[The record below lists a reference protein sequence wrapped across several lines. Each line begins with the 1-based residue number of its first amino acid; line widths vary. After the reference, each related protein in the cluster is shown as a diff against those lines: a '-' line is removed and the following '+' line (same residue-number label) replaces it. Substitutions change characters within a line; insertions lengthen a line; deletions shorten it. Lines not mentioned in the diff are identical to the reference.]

1 MGERSV
7 QEARGDFIAQAS
19 GGSTAIVN
27 VYQSTAA
34 APVDKETLAEA
45 DKRLAGLP
53 LDEVPAPSGVPA
65 GSRMPWRRNALFVG
79 READLKALASAL
91 RAGGTAAIGQS
102 TAVTGLGGIGKSQLA
117 SEFVYRYGRYF
128 SGGVFW
134 LSFDDPGSIPAEI
147 ADCGGPRAL
156 NLHPDFNN
164 LPLDGQVGL
173 VASAWHSAL
182 PRLLVFDNC
191 EDEALLEAWSPRA
204 GGCRVLVTSRRSGW
218 RAELGVSS
226 VPLGVLHR
234 EESVA
239 LLRKHRADLAADDP
253 DLNAIAEELGD
264 LPLALH
270 LAGRFLERYRHA
282 PFGTPGD
289 YLSEVRRP
297 DLLKHRS
304 LTVGGRSPT
313 GHEQDVARTFALSYD
328 RLKPEDGIDRSALA
342 LLSRVAWFAPGE
354 PVPRDLLRL
363 SAGLA
368 ADDADAAMGFED
380 GLERL
385 SSLGLLENQQQGSLV
400 LHRLLA
406 DFVRT
411 AAGDAVEAREA
422 VEGALLAGARNINQ
436 AGYPGPLVAWQLHLR
451 AVAEQADETSGENA
465 TSLLNSLGYHLKAIA
480 DFTGA
485 RGAFERALAI
495 DEAAF
500 GPDHPKVAIR
510 VNNLGGVLQALGDV
524 AGARGAYERALAI
537 RETVFG
543 AEHPDVAMTE
553 WHLGALCRDEGQTQ
567 DARRHLQR
575 ALDTFLKV
583 LPEDHS
589 YVKGV
594 REYLDALDR

>member
-1 MGERSV
+1 
-7 QEARGDFIAQAS
+7 
-19 GGSTAIVN
+19 
-27 VYQSTAA
+27 
-34 APVDKETLAEA
+34 
-45 DKRLAGLP
+45 
-53 LDEVPAPSGVPA
+53 
-65 GSRMPWRRNALFVG
+65 
-79 READLKALASAL
+79 
-91 RAGGTAAIGQS
+91 
-102 TAVTGLGGIGKSQLA
+102 
-117 SEFVYRYGRYF
+117 
-128 SGGVFW
+128 
-134 LSFDDPGSIPAEI
+134 
-147 ADCGGPRAL
+147 
-156 NLHPDFNN
+156 
-164 LPLDGQVGL
+164 
-173 VASAWHSAL
+173 
-182 PRLLVFDNC
+182 
-191 EDEALLEAWSPRA
+191 
-204 GGCRVLVTSRRSGW
+204 
-218 RAELGVSS
+218 VSS

-465 TSLLNSLGYHLKAIA
+465 ASLLNSLGYHLKAIA

-500 GPDHPKVAIR
+500 GPDHPAVAIDVNNLGDVLKDLGDLAGAR
-510 VNNLGGVLQALGDV
+510 GAFGRALAIFEQVLGSEHPNVATLVNNLGFVLQALGDLAGARGAYERALAIGEKTFGKDHPQVAIYVNNLGGVLQALGDV
-524 AGARGAYERALAI
+524 AGARGAFERALAI